1 MEMEKRSDPR
11 CISEVEAADVL
22 MAPSHLR
29 TWSGRKDYR
38 ACAGDTMGRTLQ
50 EEVRVYLE

>member
-1 MEMEKRSDPR
+1 MEKRSDPR